1 MSDLRDA
8 KNKGAVG
15 QSQSLKSWFGSRID
29 LVSISTAVSAKLIQ
43 TRKHLIEQLVKLPFL
58 NDGLKVKE

>member
-15 QSQSLKSWFGSRID
+15 QSQSLKSWFGSRIFR
-29 LVSISTAVSAKLIQ
+29 LLAVCTWASY
-43 TRKHLIEQLVKLPFL
+43 L
-58 NDGLKVKE
+58 NTLFPYL